1 MGLLMAP
8 PMGGG
13 DYRGL
18 VERPTRPKPTGDA
31 SEAPLL
37 RRRALLDGNRDMEED
52 GNWDEGDGMAEM
64 GFNQG
69 EASKIGGIVDMED
82 DVYLEF
88 DEEEPMKKEP
98 SEQTT

>member
-1 MGLLMAP
+1 
-8 PMGGG
+8 
-13 DYRGL
+13 
-18 VERPTRPKPTGDA
+18 
-31 SEAPLL
+31 
-37 RRRALLDGNRDMEED
+37 MEED